1 MTTERKS
8 FIIGNVRRANH
19 LNTDERRNAMD
30 EKKKEA
36 LQELLKILADCP
48 EVAER
53 ITITIKP
60 NSKPKQG
67 EHQT

>member
-1 MTTERKS
+1 
-8 FIIGNVRRANH
+8 
-19 LNTDERRNAMD
+19 MD
-30 EKKKEA
+30 EAKKKA

-67 EHQT
+67 TGKPKQ

>member
-1 MTTERKS
+1 
-8 FIIGNVRRANH
+8 
-19 LNTDERRNAMD
+19 MD
-30 EKKKEA
+30 EDKKKA
-36 LQELLKILADCP
+36 LQELLKILTDCP

-67 EHQT
+67 ADEPKQ

>member
-1 MTTERKS
+1 
-8 FIIGNVRRANH
+8 
-19 LNTDERRNAMD
+19 MD
-30 EKKKEA
+30 DIKKEA
-36 LQELLKILADCP
+36 LQELLRILSDCP

-67 EHQT
+67 GTKNN